1 MNQALYG
8 LLLGERDVYCLTD
21 DPVPAV
27 VFPMRASRFGK
38 LFAAIIVNGLPCFF
52 KVYPMSRTVLVFK
65 VLLRMVFSFWC
76 WDV

>member
-38 LFAAIIVNGLPCFF
+38 LFAAISVNGLPCFVRRLKSAQTLDIAGF
-52 KVYPMSRTVLVFK
+52 I
-65 VLLRMVFSFWC
+65 LLRSVDGSGI
-76 WDV
+76 